1 MRFIYNDGGREAAGF
16 KGSAGDCVVRA
27 IAIATLIPYRE
38 VYDELAQGMAN
49 SRGRHKTRGR
59 RSAREGVFRDVYEPF
74 LESYGWL
81 WTPTMQIGSGCQVH
95 LRKGEL
101 PNGRLVVRVSKH
113 VTAVIN
119 GVIYDTA
126 DPSRDGSRCVY
137 GYYQEA

>member
-1 MRFIYNDGGREAAGF
+1 
-16 KGSAGDCVVRA
+16 VTRA
-27 IAIATLIPYRE
+27 IAIATGISYKE
-38 VYDELAQGMAN
+38 VYDELAQGMAK
-49 SRGRHKTRGR
+49 SRGRHRTRGR

-74 LESYGWL
+74 LASFGWL

-95 LRKGEL
+95 LRKDEL
-101 PNGRLVVRVSKH
+101 PNGRLVVAVSKH

-126 DPSRDGSRCVY
+126 DPSRDGTRCVY